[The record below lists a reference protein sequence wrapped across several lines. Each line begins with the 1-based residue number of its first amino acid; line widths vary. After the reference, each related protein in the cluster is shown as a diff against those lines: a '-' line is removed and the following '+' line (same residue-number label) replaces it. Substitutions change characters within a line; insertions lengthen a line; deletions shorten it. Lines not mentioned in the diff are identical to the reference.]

1 MHRLVRGCRV
11 AALIAISSGG
21 QAMADDLFAAK
32 KQFETSCGTCHVV
45 DPKGGLRQGPN
56 LAGVFGR
63 PAGTYPG
70 FKYSAALAN
79 AGFAWDEAS
88 LDKWITNAQAFRPGA
103 VMPYRQA
110 NADKRQLVIAYLK
123 SLGPAK

>member
-1 MHRLVRGCRV
+1 MHRLVQVCRV
-11 AALIAISSGG
+11 AAAIAMSGAG
-21 QAMADDLFAAK
+21 QAMADDLTAAK
-32 KQFETSCGTCHVV
+32 KQFETSCGTCHIV

-63 PAGTYPG
+63 QAGTYPG

-79 AGFAWDEAS
+79 AGFAWDDAS

-110 NADKRQLVIAYLK
+110 NADKRRLVIAYLK
-123 SLGPAK
+123 SLGSAK